1 MIQSSFSINS
11 IRLGPVH
18 LQNAPGP
25 GAYEQRSSLGKSK
38 MFTARGSE
46 AKELPRGCEFDGR
59 IHPKIGLDFEVMSGV
74 SVVSPNDLADCRHF
88 LLT

>member
-1 MIQSSFSINS
+1 MG
-11 IRLGPVH
+11 LVD

-59 IHPKIGLDFEVMSGV
+59 IHPEIGLDFEVMSK
-74 SVVSPNDLADCRHF
+74 
-88 LLT
+88 